1 MAKVKRSFYGLC
13 IYMKEYFGL
22 NQESCVLRQELHF
35 YRSSVY
41 RAHKNARDSSA
52 IRTFFRIDWKDL

>member
-1 MAKVKRSFYGLC
+1 
-13 IYMKEYFGL
+13 MKEYFSV

-52 IRTFFRIDWKDL
+52 IRTLFGIDWKGL